1 MHHRYRGRRQ
11 SAVVRLAQHPGRQRP
26 REPFADQ
33 RRAIA
38 VAGAGASDLPAG
50 DLSTGRTDAVAASAA
65 GLRRGLG
72 SRRRHPRT
80 DPRAAQCIRAAGA
93 RSHCRTTRLARCA
106 GQPGPGATGT
116 RRLRAA
122 RSLYPGCH
130 PGRMVRAAFAG
141 ADSPLYGQAPAPGN
155 RTGGVAGFHAIPVRL
170 AACVER
176 KPGSGRRGTA
186 SRRRAIGRLPC
197 CRFSLGQRH
206 PAGADQGLL
215 ADLAR

>member
-11 SAVVRLAQHPGRQRP
+11 SAVVRLAQDPGRQRP

-38 VAGAGASDLPAG
+38 VAGAGAPDLPAG
-50 DLSTGRTDAVAASAA
+50 DLSPGRIDAVAASAA

-80 DPRAAQCIRAAGA
+80 DPRAAQCLRAAGA